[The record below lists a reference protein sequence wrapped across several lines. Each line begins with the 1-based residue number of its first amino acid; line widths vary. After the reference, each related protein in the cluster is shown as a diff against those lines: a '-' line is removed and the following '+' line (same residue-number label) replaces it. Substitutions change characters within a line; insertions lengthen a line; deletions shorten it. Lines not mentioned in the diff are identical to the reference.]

1 MKVPEEFDFSRLF
14 EGSADA
20 EIIPRNQVAARLRE
34 LADQLERSGNPRLAL
49 WRVYSFQA
57 TGEHVLAD
65 NMLVLKFGRFF
76 GPTRPTVKMERFR
89 KAEEGATQ

>member
-20 EIIPRNQVAARLRE
+20 EIIPREQVPARLRE
-34 LADQLERSGNPRLAL
+34 LADQLERGGKPRLVL

-65 NMLVLKFGRFF
+65 NTLVLKFGRFF
-76 GPTRPTVKMERFR
+76 EPPAKRERFR
-89 KAEEGATQ
+89 KTEEGTTK